1 MVAQVILYCEMDALL
16 LGSELEI
23 LEVLAQGI
31 IRECLPVL
39 AIGFR
44 SVELDVLDPELV
56 ANALC
61 QLCDG
66 VLEFRY
72 Q

>member
-1 MVAQVILYCEMDALL
+1 MVAQVILNCKVVTLL
-16 LGSELEI
+16 QSGELEI